1 MGALRDAVHNEAKW
15 TETWNGCDTLATTDS
30 ACLDMFGRAGAMR
43 AASVAD
49 KEVLF
54 SRAFAEDKD
63 IAVKLLFYTRDIRG
77 GYGEKDT
84 FKTMIRRLAEINPE
98 SVEKNLWAIL
108 EFGCAKD
115 LYSLIGTPVEDAM
128 WAFMKNQF
136 ELDLTNMAEGKSVS
150 LLAKWIATP
159 DSKVD
164 ATKELGKMTAKKLGY
179 SFKTMKEYKQKLR
192 ALRKYLDLPEAKMCA
207 GKWDEIEY
215 SKCASRFLFKNR
227 KALAKNDAERW
238 AEFNKKVESGEEKM
252 NMGAV
257 TPCDIIYEVRHN
269 YTRDLET
276 MWKSLPDVCK
286 GNAMIMCDTS
296 GSMTSSYRCK
306 SKLEPID
313 VAFGLAMYFAQ
324 RNKGDLK
331 DMMMNFSDRP
341 MFIELNAATLKD
353 NYNIAMRAPVNYS
366 STNLEAAFNLLLNT
380 CIKGNVTQEDMPQA
394 IVIVSDMQIN
404 CVNGV
409 DRDNNMTF
417 YDVMKKRYN
426 EAGYE
431 MPQVV
436 FWNVNAENATFHA
449 SKSAR
454 GVSMVSG
461 FSPNVFK
468 QVMENIGTTPYELM
482 MAVVNSERYSG
493 ISA

>member
-1 MGALRDAVHNEAKW
+1 MGVLRDAVHNEAKW

-43 AASVAD
+43 AASVDD
-49 KEVLF
+49 KEILF
-54 SRAFAEDKD
+54 SKAFAEDPN

-84 FKTMIRRLAEINPE
+84 FKQMVRRLAEINHE
-98 SVEKNLWAIL
+98 SVTKNLWAIL

-115 LYSLIGTPVEDAM
+115 LYSLIGTPVEQDM
-128 WAFMKNQF
+128 WDFMQSQF
-136 ELDLTNMAEGKSVS
+136 ELDYTNMIESKSIS

-159 DSKVD
+159 DSRSEK
-164 ATKELGKMTAKKLGY
+164 TKELGKITAKRLGY
-179 SFKTMKEYKQKLR
+179 TYKTMSDYKHKLR
-192 ALRKYLDLPEAKMCA
+192 ALRRYLDLPEAKMCA

-215 SKCASRFLFKNR
+215 SKCSSKFMLKNR
-227 KALAKNDAERW
+227 KALQKHDPVRY
-238 AEFNKKVESGEEKM
+238 AEFFKKVDAGEEKV
-252 NMGAV
+252 NTGAI

-276 MWKSLPDVCK
+276 LWNNLPDVCK

-296 GSMTSSYRCK
+296 SSMTYGYGCK
-306 SKLEPID
+306 SKIEPID
-313 VAFGLAMYFAQ
+313 VAFGLSMYFAQ

-331 DMMMNFSDRP
+331 NMMMNFSDRP
-341 MFIELNAATLKD
+341 MFIELDAATLKD
-353 NYNIAMRAPVNYS
+353 NYNIAMHAPVNYT
-366 STNLEAAFNLLLNT
+366 STNLEAAFDLLLNT
-380 CIKGNVTQEDMPQA
+380 CIKGNVSQEDMPDA

-404 CVNGV
+404 CVEGV
-409 DRDNNMTF
+409 DRNNNMTF
-417 YDVMKKRYN
+417 YDAMKQHYN
-426 EAGYE
+426 NAGYE

-436 FWNVNAENATFHA
+436 FWNVNASNATFHA
-449 SKSAR
+449 AKSTR

-482 MAVVNSERYSG
+482 MAVVNDPRYAE
-493 ISA
+493 IVA